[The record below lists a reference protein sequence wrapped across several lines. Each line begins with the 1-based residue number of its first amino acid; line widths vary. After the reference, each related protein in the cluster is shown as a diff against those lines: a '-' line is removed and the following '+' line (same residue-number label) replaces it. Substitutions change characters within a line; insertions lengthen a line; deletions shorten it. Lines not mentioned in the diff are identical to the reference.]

1 MLNKMIPA
9 VMCVSLLCLAGNAF
23 AVETT
28 WSGIVGDADDW
39 VDGANWDNGVPVDN
53 TFEVVIDSGTAIPH
67 YLPDGHGNIIIGN
80 VGTASS
86 VLANTVTVSGAGTLK
101 VDHEWGV
108 NIGVWA
114 SDTGRLIQTGG
125 SVEIAANLGMGGG
138 AGSASNTAYGEY
150 LMSGGSLT
158 ANKITMA
165 GEGNGYMEIGGG
177 SNVSVPGP
185 ANGETASMLLGYY
198 RQANSTLA
206 ILGSGSTIVVDSF
219 STMSNNSDD
228 KDFTDLNQRTLR
240 FGFDA
245 GGTSMIDVVG
255 DTFSAWRVGGVNAYL
270 KGTLDLVDLGD
281 AVPGTYTVMRADSI
295 GLGPL
300 QLAGSVD
307 TEMWSYELVG
317 TGVRDDGELDE
328 LVVTYG
334 TELPWDGTAN
344 DWYSDHWGAGAL
356 PTIGTHMTIDHVD
369 GLSVVTVAEDFTSA
383 NNGPAGSFA
392 LGTNYNASLIIDPAV
407 TLEVTGPGMVGEFG
421 TLNVNGTL
429 SAGSLTADDGATLN
443 VNGTLSAATLTME
456 PGSTLTGSG
465 TIAAA
470 GEVMLAGIVAPGNS
484 LGVLSLDV
492 SAGAELA
499 DSAAYRCEIG
509 ADDAPIANDAID
521 VTAGDL
527 ALGGTL
533 ELVATSKLRGPD
545 ESGEWFGEQTRSI
558 ITAEGDSS
566 VLYNFATP
574 PTPLPEDFGAA
585 EWGEGHIGRGVFL
598 TRENNGGE
606 NDAPGVSYSVG
617 DTQVHLFQAIDGDT
631 NGNAILDTADIFSIL
646 GAGSFLK
653 PGEWDWTEGDFD
665 GDQDVDTTDI
675 FAILA
680 TGKWGNFDPY
690 YPEPGK
696 ASAAKGDA
704 VVDLIVNAATGEV
717 SVDTNGAEITGYMIS
732 SDSGAL
738 TGEAATQFTLSEQ
751 TADQIAD
758 MLPLGKAF
766 AGVHDLGSVLEGDGS
781 DLTLTYTLSGQAG
794 VFKGNV
800 QVVPEPGT
808 LIMLLSGGLGLLLL
822 AHRRRMK

>member
-281 AVPGTYTVMRADSI
+281 AVPGTYTVMKADSI

-300 QLAGSVD
+300 QLAGGVD
-307 TEMWSYELVG
+307 TELWSYELVG
-317 TGVRDDGELDE
+317 TGVRDDGQFDE
-328 LVVTYG
+328 LQVTIVPEPASI
-334 TELPWDGTAN
+334 TLL
-344 DWYSDHWGAGAL
+344 AL
-356 PTIGTHMTIDHVD
+356 CG
-369 GLSVVTVAEDFTSA
+369 
-383 NNGPAGSFA
+383 
-392 LGTNYNASLIIDPAV
+392 
-407 TLEVTGPGMVGEFG
+407 
-421 TLNVNGTL
+421 
-429 SAGSLTADDGATLN
+429 
-443 VNGTLSAATLTME
+443 
-456 PGSTLTGSG
+456 
-465 TIAAA
+465 
-470 GEVMLAGIVAPGNS
+470 
-484 LGVLSLDV
+484 
-492 SAGAELA
+492 
-499 DSAAYRCEIG
+499 
-509 ADDAPIANDAID
+509 
-521 VTAGDL
+521 L
-527 ALGGTL
+527 ALGG
-533 ELVATSKLRGPD
+533 
-545 ESGEWFGEQTRSI
+545 
-558 ITAEGDSS
+558 
-566 VLYNFATP
+566 FA
-574 PTPLPEDFGAA
+574 
-585 EWGEGHIGRGVFL
+585 
-598 TRENNGGE
+598 
-606 NDAPGVSYSVG
+606 
-617 DTQVHLFQAIDGDT
+617 
-631 NGNAILDTADIFSIL
+631 
-646 GAGSFLK
+646 
-653 PGEWDWTEGDFD
+653 
-665 GDQDVDTTDI
+665 
-675 FAILA
+675 
-680 TGKWGNFDPY
+680 
-690 YPEPGK
+690 
-696 ASAAKGDA
+696 
-704 VVDLIVNAATGEV
+704 LI
-717 SVDTNGAEITGYMIS
+717 
-732 SDSGAL
+732 
-738 TGEAATQFTLSEQ
+738 
-751 TADQIAD
+751 
-758 MLPLGKAF
+758 
-766 AGVHDLGSVLEGDGS
+766 
-781 DLTLTYTLSGQAG
+781 
-794 VFKGNV
+794 
-800 QVVPEPGT
+800 
-808 LIMLLSGGLGLLLL
+808 
-822 AHRRRMK
+822 RRKR